1 MKNYML
7 LILFS
12 AIIMICVP
20 VAIMKPPVAKPPE
33 ATVPESTTDQTQPQT
48 STTTEA
54 ETISVFLTA
63 QQETVDMTLFEY
75 VCGSVAAEMPLAY
88 DEEAIK
94 AQAVTCY
101 TNALRLKSQGTEG
114 DGDISDNT
122 AVHQGYINE
131 NERREKWGAD
141 FEKYEKKLHDAVKA
155 IEGKVIT
162 YDGKLC
168 VAAFYAISSGHTET
182 AENIWGTAVPYL
194 ISVESAGD
202 HLSSG
207 YASSLTI
214 SIDDFYTCLKKLDS
228 SAKKPES
235 LKDII
240 KTTTSSPSGTV
251 LKATINGKEYSGEEI
266 RAAFGLRSPVFT
278 VKSDDDTLT
287 FSVSGYGH
295 GVGMS
300 QYGADYYAKQGYT
313 YEQIL
318 KHYYPGT
325 EIVTYD
331 T

>member
-1 MKNYML
+1 MKNYL
-7 LILFS
+7 FLILFS

-20 VAIMKPPVAKPPE
+20 ATMANKPVAG
-33 ATVPESTTDQTQPQT
+33 ATDTTISKGTTSHETTVSPVP
-48 STTTEA
+48 TEP

-94 AQAVTCY
+94 AQAVACY
-101 TNALRLKSQGTEG
+101 TNALRLKNAGDEG
-114 DGDISDNT
+114 KGDISDNT

-131 NERREKWGAD
+131 AERREKWGAD
-141 FEKYEKKLHDAVKA
+141 FDKYEKKLQDAVKSV
-155 IEGKVIT
+155 EGQVIT

-194 ISVESAGD
+194 ESVESAGD

-207 YASSLTI
+207 YASSLTVN
-214 SIDDFYTCLKKLDS
+214 IDDFYTCLKKLDK
-228 SAKKPES
+228 SASKPES
-235 LKDII
+235 LTDII
-240 KTTTSSPSGTV
+240 KITAKSDSGTV
-251 LKATINGKEYSGEEI
+251 LKATVNGKDYSGEEI

-278 VKSDDDTLT
+278 VKSDKDTLT

-295 GVGMS
+295 GVGLS
-300 QYGADYYAKQGYT
+300 QYGAHYYATEGYT
-313 YEQIL
+313 YKEIL
-318 KHYYPGT
+318 EHYYPGAKIT
-325 EIVTYD
+325 AND